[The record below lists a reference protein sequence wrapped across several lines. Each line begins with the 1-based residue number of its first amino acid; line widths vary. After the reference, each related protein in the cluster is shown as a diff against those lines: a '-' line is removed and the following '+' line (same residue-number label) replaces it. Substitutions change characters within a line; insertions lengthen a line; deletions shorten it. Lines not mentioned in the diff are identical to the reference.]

1 MPINQ
6 INHTSFVC
14 LISFLPSCLETP
26 VIDAEV
32 CCQIEGDDVAGARVR
47 AAWFSASAKRLEMD
61 MMICYRKYYFNHWN
75 VNFWRRKH
83 F

>member
-32 CCQIEGDDVAGARVR
+32 RCKIEGHDVTGALVR
-47 AAWFSASAKRLEMD
+47 AAWVGTSA
-61 MMICYRKYYFNHWN
+61 
-75 VNFWRRKH
+75 
-83 F
+83 